1 MLQPGTH
8 WTTLILLQQLKSNQT
23 SHTTVSSEQKY
34 VVAMLNTKAG
44 LANTVLADILQNIDH
59 EVNRAQIKTNS
70 KRDRKCLLHWQTEV
84 KKLSAG
90 VAIKSDKA
98 CLVPG
103 GLQAV
108 GKQGIGMTREK
119 KALSG

>member
-1 MLQPGTH
+1 MAEFFCQSLEFPSIRNQNKQEVFILQPGTH

-59 EVNRAQIKTNS
+59 EVNRPQIKTNS
-70 KRDRKCLLHWQTEV
+70 KRDRKCLLH
-84 KKLSAG
+84 
-90 VAIKSDKA
+90 
-98 CLVPG
+98 
-103 GLQAV
+103 
-108 GKQGIGMTREK
+108 
-119 KALSG
+119 